1 MHTMSCNWK
10 GIHPYVQIGRIH
22 PYVQIGRIHPYV
34 QIGRGYTLMYK
45 LEGYTLMYKS
55 DNQNSSFH
63 TFLLL
68 PVGIKVS
75 LHGACTMVVNS
86 DQSMG

>member
-1 MHTMSCNWK
+1 
-10 GIHPYVQIGRIH
+10 
-22 PYVQIGRIHPYV
+22 
-34 QIGRGYTLMYK
+34 MYK